1 MKKMNLFSLAWPIF
15 IETALFMLLGLVDVF
30 ILSGYDDL
38 AASSV
43 STANQTV
50 SIMTIIF
57 NIFSTASAVMI
68 SQHLGAKQRRDA
80 SQVAA
85 LSIVLQLFF
94 GVIVSAVYLLF
105 NRQLLILIGAEG
117 QLLDY
122 ACRYLSIVGGSLFL
136 QALMGA
142 ISVIIRNHGMTKIT
156 MYVSVGMNLFNTAMD
171 LALVPRM
178 GVEGA
183 AIATAVSRAIGC
195 FVLIWILFTK
205 VEKPSIFKLLRP
217 FPLRQLRAML
227 KIGVPSAMETF
238 LYNLSQLV
246 ITSIVLIY
254 LSENELVAKT
264 YVQSVTM
271 FFYLFA
277 VSIGQASQI
286 LIGHLVGAEE
296 YEEAYRQCY
305 RSHRWALL
313 ITLVSCAI
321 GVLLRYQLAG
331 LFTDNPEV
339 IAMCSDILLLNCVLE
354 LGRTT
359 NHVVIACMRGAGDV
373 YYPTACAIISNWA
386 LSVFGSYLLAVVF
399 DMGLYGMWI
408 ALAADECFRGV
419 LMLLRWR
426 SNKWRE
432 KRLVRANAA

>member
-1 MKKMNLFSLAWPIF
+1 MNLFSLAWPIF

-122 ACRYLSIVGGSLFL
+122 ACRYLSIVGGSMFL

-171 LALVPRM
+171 LSLVPRM

-183 AIATAVSRAIGC
+183 AIASAVSRAIGC

-246 ITSIVLIY
+246 IICIFEYIY
-254 LSENELVAKT
+254 
-264 YVQSVTM
+264 
-271 FFYLFA
+271 FA
-277 VSIGQASQI
+277 
-286 LIGHLVGAEE
+286 
-296 YEEAYRQCY
+296 R
-305 RSHRWALL
+305 
-313 ITLVSCAI
+313 
-321 GVLLRYQLAG
+321 
-331 LFTDNPEV
+331 TDSV
-339 IAMCSDILLLNCVLE
+339 IAPTD
-354 LGRTT
+354 GR
-359 NHVVIACMRGAGDV
+359 C
-373 YYPTACAIISNWA
+373 
-386 LSVFGSYLLAVVF
+386 
-399 DMGLYGMWI
+399 
-408 ALAADECFRGV
+408 
-419 LMLLRWR
+419 
-426 SNKWRE
+426 
-432 KRLVRANAA
+432 